1 MMELF
6 KRAKGLEW
14 GIPHSRSSYRA
25 AGNTPVCPLKK
36 YEEGT
41 I

>member
-14 GIPHSRSSYRA
+14 GIPHSRSSYLTELRE
-25 AGNTPVCPLKK
+25 TPLSVR
-36 YEEGT
+36 
-41 I
+41 